1 MQLLPQRTF
10 TLPRSF
16 LGPRAVPAEMQ
27 YVPVNDPAEGLSYMM
42 CSYCKGDRIYR
53 VFQNFLRHLESGEC
67 PSGQQELLRLRS
79 ESAGSDALPLAQDT
93 TAGTTGTDAAA
104 GTAGRQGE
112 ESLETET
119 PMEMSFRCRR
129 ALLAELRLLQP
140 KRYAEMAVDALG
152 LLNRSIQDLLL
163 LLHKAREDPQLGKT
177 NTVKVPA
184 PAMKAKVQRHP
195 VEALADRLKGQGF
208 ELRPLFSFEECR
220 SEFLL
225 RESKLLPREATNPSA
240 ARRRVPKR
248 PCEESTQS
256 SQLVPLDLV

>member
-1 MQLLPQRTF
+1 
-10 TLPRSF
+10 
-16 LGPRAVPAEMQ
+16 MQ

-42 CSYCKGDRIYR
+42 CSYCKGDRIYQ

-93 TAGTTGTDAAA
+93 TAGTTGTDAAAGTA